1 MQMNTYFTEII
12 TGLLLPF
19 AGTALGAAAVFMLNK
34 NTGKKTNSILSGFAA
49 GIMTAASVWSLLL
62 PAAEL
67 ATDQGIP
74 EWLPCFAGFSA
85 GVLFIVLTDIVADR
99 IMKRESRDGNH
110 FLLAFAV
117 TLHNIPEGMAVGAA
131 LAGMTAENPT
141 VTTASA
147 MSLCIGIAIQN
158 IPEGA
163 VISAPLCAEG
173 KKKTASFILGML
185 SGAVEPVGAILTLVL
200 TSLILPALSYLLAF
214 AAGAMIY
221 TVFCELAPEIRTKES
236 GISGA
241 LGASAGFALMMLLD
255 IAFS

>member
-1 MQMNTYFTEII
+1 
-12 TGLLLPF
+12 
-19 AGTALGAAAVFMLNK
+19 
-34 NTGKKTNSILSGFAA
+34 
-49 GIMTAASVWSLLL
+49 
-62 PAAEL
+62 
-67 ATDQGIP
+67 
-74 EWLPCFAGFSA
+74 
-85 GVLFIVLTDIVADR
+85 
-99 IMKRESRDGNH
+99 MKRESRDGNH

>member
-1 MQMNTYFTEII
+1 MSVFLPETVA
-12 TGLLLPF
+12 GLFLPF
-19 AGTALGAAAVFMLNK
+19 AGTALGASAVFILKK
-34 NTGKKTNSILSGFAA
+34 NADKKTNSILSGFAA

-67 ATDQGIP
+67 SSMQNIP
-74 EWLPCFAGFSA
+74 EWLPCFVGFSA
-85 GVLFIVLTDIVADR
+85 GVLFIVLTDKAADR
-99 IMKRESRDGNH
+99 IMNRKKHRADNH

-131 LAGMTAENPT
+131 LAGLNANDSA
-141 VTTASA
+141 VSSVSA

-173 KKKTASFILGML
+173 KKKSTSFIFGML
-185 SGAVEPVGAILTLVL
+185 SGAVEPVGAILTLAL

-221 TVFCELAPEIRTKES
+221 TVFFELAPEIVTEKN